1 MNVLWQDIVFGLRM
15 LAKKPVFTI
24 VAALSLALGI
34 GLNTAIFALINT
46 ILLGSLPFREPDRV
60 VAIWSVPPGHPDQ
73 LNGASVP
80 DYLAWKQRSRSF
92 EGIGAMVNIAR
103 DFGTEQNGIPPER
116 IRGEMFTPE
125 MLAMLGVQPL
135 MGRLFTPS
143 EAEVDHPAP
152 VIVISYRLWQQR
164 FGGDK
169 NILNR
174 TVLIDGVNTRIIGIM
189 RPNFLFSDDKAD
201 FLFPFSFNRFQVRGS
216 GRFMLVAGRLKPGV
230 SMRQAQSEMESVAAL
245 FSKEH
250 PADMDHGKP
259 WSVQLQPVRDALFG
273 FMNRPLAMLQGAV
286 AFVLLIACANVA
298 ALLLARAAGRRNEVA
313 IRATLGAGRIR
324 IFRQF
329 LTESLLLSIGSGAL
343 GVGFAWLS
351 VRALVSM
358 APAWFPRLLEISIG
372 GRVLA
377 FSMAISIFTGIVFG
391 LAPIAQA
398 WKISLTDTL
407 KDSIR
412 GGTSGGARKRL
423 LRALVTAQLALALV
437 LLIGSGL
444 LIRSFLKLQ
453 GAGLNCDPAGL
464 LTFVVQFSERRYGT
478 PSGQYNGTP
487 LWDINPAAAATFQQ
501 LYEHVQTVPGVQY
514 AAASVLPPMTG
525 GVPLE
530 FTIEGRAAAGS
541 DVPTANYTPVTPNF
555 FQTMKIQV
563 RRGRDFTMHDTTGS
577 NWVMIVNETM
587 ARRFW
592 PNDDPIGKRVRL
604 DLSPDDRPREI
615 VGVVHDT
622 PSNPLQTKQDPEMY
636 VPFFQAP
643 PHIIGPWTGFRFTLT
658 YLLRTKGDPMK
669 LLPAVRRATA
679 EIDANLPLVDPKTE
693 EQLLSGQVEYPRY
706 YSMLVGLFAFVA
718 TLLAAVGVYGVMS
731 YAVEQRTREIGIRM
745 ALGASQGHVLSMV
758 VRQAAWLIAGGL
770 ALGLGGAFALTRFL
784 SSELWEVQSTADP
797 TIFAS
802 VSVVLA
808 AVAAFACLIPTWRA
822 AQVDPTIALH
832 YE

>member
-46 ILLGSLPFREPDRV
+46 ILLGRLPFREPDRV

-92 EGIGAMVNIAR
+92 EGIGAMVNVAR
-103 DFGTEQNGIPPER
+103 DFGTEENGMPAER

-152 VIVISYRLWQQR
+152 VIVISHRLWQGR
-164 FGGDK
+164 FAADK

-174 TVLIDGVNTRIIGIM
+174 TVLIDNVNTRVIGVM
-189 RPNFLFSDDKAD
+189 RPDFLFSDDKAE

-230 SMRQAQSEMESVAAL
+230 SMRQAQSEMESVAVL
-245 FSKEH
+245 FAKEH

-273 FMNRPLAMLQGAV
+273 FMNKPLVLLQGAV

-298 ALLLARAAGRRNEVA
+298 ALLLARAAARRNEVA
-313 IRATLGAGRIR
+313 IRAALGAGRIR

-329 LTESLLLSIGSGAL
+329 LTESLLLSVGGGAL
-343 GVGFAWLS
+343 GVAFAWWS

-358 APAWFPRLLEISIG
+358 APAWFPRLHEISIG
-372 GRVLA
+372 GSVLL
-377 FSMAISIFTGIVFG
+377 FSLAITLLTGLIFG
-391 LAPIAQA
+391 LAPAAQGSRTSFA
-398 WKISLTDTL
+398 HMLR
-407 KDSIR
+407 DSMR

-423 LRALVTAQLALALV
+423 LRVLVTAQLALALV
-437 LLIGSGL
+437 LLIGSGV

-453 GAGLNCDPAGL
+453 GAGLSSDPAGL
-464 LTFVVQFSERRYGT
+464 LTFVVQFPESRYGT
-478 PSGQYNGTP
+478 PSGQYNGIP
-487 LWDINPAAAATFQQ
+487 LWDINPASAARFQQ
-501 LYEHVQTVPGVQY
+501 LYERLQAMPGVQS

-525 GVPLE
+525 GVPLD
-530 FTIEGRAAAGS
+530 FTIEGRAATGN
-541 DVPTANYTPVTPNF
+541 DVPTANYSPVTPNF

-563 RRGRDFTMHDTTGS
+563 RRGRDFTMHDTAGS

-592 PNDDPIGKRVRL
+592 PNEDPLGKRVRL

-615 VGVVHDT
+615 VGVVRDT

-636 VPFFQAP
+636 VPFFQASP
-643 PHIIGPWTGFRFTLT
+643 QITGPWTGFRFTLT
-658 YLLRTKGDPMK
+658 YLLRTQGDPMK
-669 LLPAVRRATA
+669 LLPAVRRAAA
-679 EIDANLPLVDPKTE
+679 EIDPNLPLVDPKTE
-693 EQLLSGQVEYPRY
+693 EQQLSDQVEYPRY
-706 YSMLVGLFAFVA
+706 YSMLLGLFALVA
-718 TLLAAVGVYGVMS
+718 ALLAAVGVYGVMS

-745 ALGASQGHVLSMV
+745 ALGASRSHVLSMM

-770 ALGLGGAFALTRFL
+770 VLGLGGALALTRFL
-784 SSELWEVQSTADP
+784 SSELWEVPSTADP
-797 TIFAS
+797 VIFAG
-802 VSVVLA
+802 VSMVLA
-808 AVAAFACLIPTWRA
+808 AVAAFACLLPTWRA
-822 AQVDPTIALH
+822 VQVDPTIALR